1 MKCGIAW
8 GNAGSTCYNLC
19 NSKWK
24 YNLHYLTNTICTIQQ
39 IHFTLSDKYNLH
51 DHMNQL
57 HSSDIDS
64 SPTHCVPL
72 SINWMESAEGKCME
86 IGGMMKAHD
95 DRNGRW
101 TSDCD
106 CWLLT
111 KDWPDWANWAGSANA
126 PNQTGSLNLV
136 QPSKV
141 FRRPVLEVSTFRLYY
156 LSPDHITDRQVQN

>member
-1 MKCGIAW
+1 MKCGLAW
-8 GNAGSTCYNLC
+8 GNAGSTFYILC
-19 NSKWK
+19 NSRWK
-24 YNLHYLTNTICTIQQ
+24 YNLHYLTNTICTIRQ

-51 DHMNQL
+51 GHMNQL

-106 CWLLT
+106 CWL
-111 KDWPDWANWAGSANA
+111 PWA
-126 PNQTGSLNLV
+126 SLKPPPMYSQCSIVNV
-136 QPSKV
+136 HNFQYSM
-141 FRRPVLEVSTFRLYY
+141 FST
-156 LSPDHITDRQVQN
+156 LSPTTNVLTMF